1 MHDDCHIILPL
12 RYYDAELSLAA
23 GPEEMKWP
31 EKGLY
36 TLGIRLV

>member
-1 MHDDCHIILPL
+1 MTILMLYYFNL

>member
-1 MHDDCHIILPL
+1 M
-12 RYYDAELSLAA
+12 AA

-36 TLGIRLV
+36 TLGIRFLYARWIQAGCVYTLHWL

>member
-1 MHDDCHIILPL
+1 MTILIIYYLL